1 MSTNF
6 GKKLRSCRKERGLT
20 TTAAAAALDVTQPAW
35 NQWELGLR
43 EPKLDVLVKIA
54 NLLDCSAD
62 WLLGLKDNAAPTV
75 TAGAGAAVAIGS
87 HAKAT
92 SKLSTPTSLTPNC
105 TKCPYKKKWEKM
117 EKLMSK

>member
-6 GKKLRSCRKERGLT
+6 GEKLRSCRKERGLT
-20 TTAAAAALDVTQPAW
+20 TTAAAAALGVTQPAW

-62 WLLGLKDNAAPTV
+62 WLLGLKDNAAPTA
-75 TAGAGAAVAIGS
+75 TARGKGAIAVAGS
-87 HAKAT
+87 NNAVNT
-92 SKLSTPTSLTPNC
+92 GGDCSKC
-105 TKCPYKKKWEKM
+105 
-117 EKLMSK
+117 KLMKAHLREITGRKK